1 MIDKSITRKL
11 FKNKRNNQISI
22 TLPRELF
29 SKLKD
34 GKIVKIHPKRAKFR
48 IEEFYDD

>member
-1 MIDKSITRKL
+1 MIDKTIIRKL

-29 SKLKD
+29 VKWKE
-34 GKIVKIHPKRAKFR
+34 GKATKINPKKARIR